1 VILLFSLGMGMP
13 KGQKMDST
21 VLQARR
27 MQARA
32 LLDEGVTQAEV
43 ARQLKTSRQSVS
55 RWARQPRRE
64 LAKVRRQGRKS
75 RLSETQSRQLRAA
88 LLAGPQPA
96 GFATELWT
104 VPRVRQLM
112 VQRFGLR
119 FSTVHVW
126 RLLGQ
131 LGFSP
136 QRTVG
141 RARER
146 DEAKI
151 ADWKTRQWPRL
162 KKKPAGSAAPSS
174 SSTRAD

>member
-1 VILLFSLGMGMP
+1 MGMP
-13 KGQKMDST
+13 KGQKMDGA

-27 MQARA
+27 MDARR
-32 LLDEGVTQAEV
+32 LLDAGLTQAEV
-43 ARQLKTSRQSVS
+43 ARQLKISRQSVS

-75 RLSETQSRQLRAA
+75 RLSEDQGRQLRAA
-88 LLAGPQPA
+88 LLAGPKKA

-104 VPRVRQLM
+104 VPRVRQLL
-112 VQRFGLR
+112 VQRFGVR

-151 ADWKTRQWPRL
+151 ADWKTKQWPRL

-174 SSTRAD
+174 SSMKAD

>member
-1 VILLFSLGMGMP
+1 
-13 KGQKMDST
+13 MD
-21 VLQARR
+21 VAGLQRRRLKARL
-27 MQARA
+27 
-32 LLDEGVTQAEV
+32 LLDEGLSQAEV
-43 ARQLKTSRQSVS
+43 ARQLKTTRQSVS
-55 RWARQPRRE
+55 RWAQQPRRE

-75 RLSETQSRQLRAA
+75 KLGETARVKLRTA
-88 LLAGPQPA
+88 LLTGPKAA

-104 VPRVRQLM
+104 VPRVRQLIA
-112 VQRFGLR
+112 QRFGQR

-151 ADWKTRQWPRL
+151 ADWKARQWPRL
-162 KKKPAGSAAPSS
+162 KKKPAGNVAPSS
-174 SSTRAD
+174 SSTKVD